1 MKTLKGVEPLKQTG
15 LTYEE
20 LKKCKGFENIT
31 QAEAEKELEV
41 INRIAKMMYY
51 MYMSNQQ
58 QKD

>member
-1 MKTLKGVEPLKQTG
+1 MKKINQDNGLNNP

-31 QAEAEKELEV
+31 ESEALKELEV

-51 MYMSNQQ
+51 MYMNNQQ
-58 QKD
+58 IED